1 MSEQEKEN
9 TPKVE
14 EDPQKEEPANSSKVE
29 EEPKKEE
36 LQKEEPDNNLKIEEE
51 PKKEEPIPEP
61 QPEIKISPN
70 IYQEIIS
77 LKEKNI
83 YLFTEYFEEKI
94 PEILSYLLESG
105 NEFPIANK
113 IQILLYLKDLF
124 NKVEFYPEI
133 FLKKKTL
140 KEKINIFEVIINQY
154 IITNSEK
161 EKDYLSELKNMF
173 IFLLSKISL
182 DKKTY
187 KYIFSFLVNYLNNK
201 KPEQN

>member
-14 EDPQKEEPANSSKVE
+14 EDPQKEEAANSSKVE

-83 YLFTEYFEEKI
+83 YLLTEYFEEKI

-105 NEFPIANK
+105 NEFPIVNK

-161 EKDYLSELKNMF
+161 EKEYLSELKNMF
-173 IFLLSKISL
+173 IFLLIKISL
-182 DKKTY
+182 DNKTY
-187 KYIFSFLVNYLNNK
+187 KFIFSFLIIFFIN
-201 KPEQN
+201 